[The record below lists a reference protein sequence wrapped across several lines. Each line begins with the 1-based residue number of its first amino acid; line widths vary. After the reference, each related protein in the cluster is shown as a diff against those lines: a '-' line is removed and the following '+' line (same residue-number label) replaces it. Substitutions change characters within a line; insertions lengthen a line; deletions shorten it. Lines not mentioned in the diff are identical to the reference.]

1 MTEEPQQGTGPGQVE
16 EAAGPAVPR
25 YSETRD
31 ERLQGGPPPQVQADA
46 QQGAAPPQVEA
57 NAWQDAAPSQ
67 AEADE
72 AVTPLLGSE
81 LLNPADASRLLS
93 GSPGRVVVW
102 LGERD
107 SGKTTLTARL
117 YERQRLP
124 GQDVSFAGSW
134 TLLAFEALAHGRRLA
149 ASGTQSR
156 ADQPMRE
163 GDERQIYHLALAEGA
178 DRMNLLIAD
187 LPGEQFRALADNQLP
202 ISSIPLVRRADK
214 LVLIVDGG
222 CLRDPARRASAL
234 TRTRQLLERLAA
246 DSLPHPGSELALVVT
261 KWDLVAED
269 PDTLAYWLAR
279 EHQLADDVRELQ
291 ASAEHVRVAA
301 GAPASFPQDDGVG
314 ALRSWLVATP
324 AAVSDPPVDP
334 VDWPDDAPERMRMPW
349 RRTT

>member
-1 MTEEPQQGTGPGQVE
+1 V
-16 EAAGPAVPR
+16 
-25 YSETRD
+25 
-31 ERLQGGPPPQVQADA
+31 
-46 QQGAAPPQVEA
+46 APHQVEA
-57 NAWQDAAPSQ
+57 DARQDVPPSQFEADTRQDVAPSHV
-67 AEADE
+67 AADD

-81 LLNPADASRLLS
+81 LLNPAEASRLLS

-124 GQDVSFAGSW
+124 GQEVGFAGSW

-149 ASGTQSR
+149 ASGARSS
-156 ADQPMRE
+156 ADQPTRE
-163 GDERQIYHLALAEGA
+163 GDERQIYHLALSDGA

-187 LPGEQFRALADNQLP
+187 LPGEQFRALADNQIPL
-202 ISSIPLVRRADK
+202 SSIPLVRRADK

-324 AAVSDPPVDP
+324 GAVPDPPVEL
-334 VDWPDDAPERMRMPW
+334 VEWPEDAPERMRMPW
-349 RRTT
+349 RRAT